1 VIRWAAQQSG
11 STLPPNPCRKAAR
24 ETAGATGCGCLLARG
39 SGRLQA
45 DHDEAQPEQ
54 VKRAHG
60 ASSSTLT
67 AHRLCGRRPLTS
79 PAGSCADL
87 IVDSSEQINPGP
99 ARRTRAVYLA
109 LIARGWAGLHQPRLG
124 AWVRRRPADQVERS
138 HCDEGTATVEQSAL
152 AASAWH

>member
-1 VIRWAAQQSG
+1 MTTGYPGIVEQLLIQA
-11 STLPPNPCRKAAR
+11 KAVGITVVW
-24 ETAGATGCGCLLARG
+24 TAIVALIAF
-39 SGRLQA
+39 
-45 DHDEAQPEQ
+45 
-54 VKRAHG
+54 KI
-60 ASSSTLT
+60 
-67 AHRLCGRRPLTS
+67 
-79 PAGSCADL
+79 ADL